1 MAAVTKNFFRFGV
14 QVWHFVGLPI
24 FFFAISMVYHPFDI
38 REFMD
43 MGSGMLDFNM
53 TIVTS
58 IFFGVIFF
66 SRLFFY
72 LARKSLNLNLPLYAA
87 WCTAEVFIAS
97 AFSALFVSLVSHGT
111 VTFFLAWGQLF
122 AYSFSILVFPYAI
135 LTLLMIIRGMREAT
149 AVDTEDLIR
158 FRDSNGK
165 LRLTIAPNAVLYV
178 ESKEN
183 YVNIC
188 YEEGTRIRTYLLRN
202 SMKRTDELLTQHG
215 MVRCHRTC
223 IVNPAHVN
231 ILRRDREGLI
241 FADLDVEG
249 CPSIPVSKPNYD
261 KLSSLL

>member
-1 MAAVTKNFFRFGV
+1 MASVTKNFFRFGI

-24 FFFAISMVYHPFDI
+24 YFFAVSMIYHPLDI

-43 MGSGMLDFNM
+43 MGLGKLDFNM

-58 IFFGVIFF
+58 IFFGVLLI
-66 SRLFFY
+66 SRLIFY

-87 WCTAEVFIAS
+87 WCALEVFIAS
-97 AFSALFVSLVSHGT
+97 AFSALFIHLMSKGEMAYFWT
-111 VTFFLAWGQLF
+111 WGNLF
-122 AYSFSILVFPYAI
+122 GYALSILIFPYTV
-135 LTLLMIIRGMREAT
+135 LTLLMIMRGMREEAL
-149 AVDTEDLIR
+149 VDTEDLIR

-165 LRLTIAPNAVLYV
+165 LKLTIAPKAVLYV

-188 YEEGTRIRTYLLRN
+188 YQDGTRVRDYLLRC
-202 SMKRTDELLTQHG
+202 SMKRTDELLTRHG

-231 ILRRDREGLI
+231 ILRRDKEGLI

>member
-1 MAAVTKNFFRFGV
+1 MASVTKNFFRFGV

-24 FFFAISMVYHPFDI
+24 FFFAVSMVYHPFDI
-38 REFMD
+38 REFMNL
-43 MGSGMLDFNM
+43 GNGMLDFNM

-58 IFFGVIFF
+58 IFFGVMLVSRLIFYF
-66 SRLFFY
+66 SRKTVKL
-72 LARKSLNLNLPLYAA
+72 SLPLYAA
-87 WCTAEVFIAS
+87 WCVGEVFAAT
-97 AFSALFVSLVSHGT
+97 AFSALFVNLMIDGT
-111 VTFFLAWGQLF
+111 ITYFQAWGTLF
-122 AYSFSILVFPYAI
+122 AYSIAILFFPYVI
-135 LTLLMIIRGMREAT
+135 LTLLVIIRGMREEAL
-149 AVDTEDLIR
+149 VDTEDLIR

-165 LRLTIAPNAVLYV
+165 LKLTIAPKAVLYV

-188 YEEGTRIRTYLLRN
+188 YQDGTRVRDYLLRC
-202 SMKRTDELLTQHG
+202 SMKRAEELLTRHG

-223 IVNPAHVN
+223 IVNPMHVN
-231 ILRRDREGLI
+231 ILRRDKEGLI

>member
-1 MAAVTKNFFRFGV
+1 MAAIPHNFYRFGV

-24 FFFAISMVYHPFDI
+24 FYFAVSMVYHPFDI
-38 REFMD
+38 CEFLD
-43 MGSGMLDFNM
+43 MGNGMLDFNM

-58 IFFGVIFF
+58 IIFGVILI
-66 SRLFFY
+66 SRLIFY
-72 LARKSLNLNLPLYAA
+72 FGRKSLNINLPLYVA

-97 AFSALFVSLVSHGT
+97 AFSALFVNLISHGT
-111 VTFFLAWGQLF
+111 ITFFRAWGKLF
-122 AYSFSILVFPYAI
+122 AYSLSVLVFPYAI
-135 LTLLMIIRGMREAT
+135 LTLLMIIRGMREA
-149 AVDTEDLIR
+149 ALVDTEDLIR

-165 LRLTIAPNAVLYV
+165 LRLTIAPKAVLYV
-178 ESKEN
+178 ESREN

-188 YEEGTRIRTYLLRN
+188 YQDGARLHNYLLRT
-202 SMKRTDELLTQHG
+202 SMKRAEDLLSRHG

-231 ILRRDREGLI
+231 ILRRDRDGLI
-241 FADLDVEG
+241 FADLDIEE

>member
-24 FFFAISMVYHPFDI
+24 FFFAVSMVYRPFDI
-38 REFMD
+38 CEFLD
-43 MGSGMLDFNM
+43 MGGGKLDFNM

-58 IFFGVIFF
+58 ILFGVLLV
-66 SRLFFY
+66 SRMILF
-72 LARKSLNLNLPLYAA
+72 LARKSLNLSLPLYAA

-97 AFSALFVSLVSHGT
+97 AFSALFVTLMADGS
-111 VTFFLAWGQLF
+111 VTYFWTWGKLF
-122 AYSFSILVFPYAI
+122 AYSLSVLIFPYTV
-135 LTLLMIIRGMREAT
+135 LTLLMIIRGMREA
-149 AVDTEDLIR
+149 AVVDTEDLIR

-165 LRLTIAPNAVLYV
+165 LRLTIAAKAVLYV

-188 YEEGTRIRTYLLRN
+188 YEEGAHIRTYLLRN
-202 SMKRTDELLTQHG
+202 SMKRTDELLTRHG

-223 IVNPAHVN
+223 IVNPAHVQ

>member
-1 MAAVTKNFFRFGV
+1 MATVTKNFFRFGV

-24 FFFAISMVYHPFDI
+24 FFFAVSMLYNPSDI
-38 REFMD
+38 RGFLD
-43 MGSGMLDFNM
+43 QGTGRLDFNM

-58 IFFGVIFF
+58 IFFGVMLI
-66 SRLFFY
+66 SRLIFY
-72 LARKSLNLNLPLYAA
+72 LTRKSLNLTLLLYAA

-97 AFSALFVSLVSHGT
+97 AFSALFINLMSMKS
-111 VTFFLAWGQLF
+111 VTYFMAWGNLF
-122 AYSFSILVFPYAI
+122 AYSISVLVFPYAI
-135 LTLLMIIRGMREAT
+135 LTLLMIIRGMRET
-149 AVDTEDLIR
+149 AVVDTEDLIR

-165 LRLTIAPNAVLYV
+165 LRLTIDQKAVLYV

-188 YEEGTRIRTYLLRN
+188 YQEGTHLREYLLRN
-202 SMKRTDELLTQHG
+202 SMKRTEELLTRHG

-231 ILRRDREGLI
+231 ILRRDREGFI
-241 FADLDVEG
+241 VADLDVEG

>member
-1 MAAVTKNFFRFGV
+1 MAAVTKNFYRFGV

-24 FFFAISMVYHPFDI
+24 FFFAVSMVYHPFDI
-38 REFMD
+38 LEFLD
-43 MGSGMLDFNM
+43 MGSGMLDFNL

-58 IFFGVIFF
+58 IYFGVLLISRLIFF
-66 SRLFFY
+66 LS
-72 LARKSLNLNLPLYAA
+72 RKSLNLNLPLYAA

-97 AFSALFVSLVSHGT
+97 AFSALFVNLVSHGT
-111 VTFFLAWGQLF
+111 VTFFLAWGKMF
-122 AYSFSILVFPYAI
+122 AYAFSVLVFPYAI
-135 LTLLMIIRGMREAT
+135 LTLLMINRGMREA
-149 AVDTEDLIR
+149 AIVETEDLIR

-165 LRLTIAPNAVLYV
+165 LRLTIAPKAVLYV

-188 YEEGTRIRTYLLRN
+188 YQDGTHLREYLLRN
-202 SMKRTDELLTQHG
+202 SMKRTEELLAGHG

-231 ILRRDREGLI
+231 ILRRDREGFIL
-241 FADLDVEG
+241 ADLDVEG
-249 CPSIPVSKPNYD
+249 SPSIPVSKPNYD

>member
-24 FFFAISMVYHPFDI
+24 FFFAVSMVYNPSDI
-38 REFMD
+38 RGFLD
-43 MGSGMLDFNM
+43 QGTGRLDFNI

-58 IFFGVIFF
+58 ILFGVLLI
-66 SRLFFY
+66 SRLIFY
-72 LARKSLNLNLPLYAA
+72 LTRKSLNLNLPLYAA
-87 WCTAEVFIAS
+87 WCVAELFIAS
-97 AFSALFVSLVSHGT
+97 AFSALFVNLMSMKS
-111 VTFFLAWGQLF
+111 VTYFMAWGNLF
-122 AYSFSILVFPYAI
+122 AYSLSILVFPYAI
-135 LTLLMIIRGMREAT
+135 LTLLMIIRGMREEA
-149 AVDTEDLIR
+149 AVNTEDLIR
-158 FRDSNGK
+158 LRDSNGK

-188 YEEGTRIRTYLLRN
+188 YQDGTHLRNYLLRN
-202 SMKRTDELLTQHG
+202 SMKRTDEMLARHG

-223 IVNPAHVN
+223 IVNPAHVH